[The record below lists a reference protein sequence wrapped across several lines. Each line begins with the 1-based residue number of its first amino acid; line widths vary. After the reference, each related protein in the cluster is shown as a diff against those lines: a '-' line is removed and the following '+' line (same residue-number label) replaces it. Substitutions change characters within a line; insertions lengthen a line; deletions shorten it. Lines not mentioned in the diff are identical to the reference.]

1 MSKLSRRETL
11 AGGGKVMAA
20 AAVLPFLPAIKPAQA
35 QPVKISTWLV
45 TTADAELFA
54 LYAKYKRLEKVEAKA
69 SDRLHHALFKAG
81 LNVSEV
87 NESFFTAAEL
97 IRRRY
102 SGRAKKLERTGIP
115 ALEKKHEAAV
125 NATKDVV
132 SRLYDARAHTPEG
145 MILKLTI
152 ERADRSQREWRRD
165 GHPGRARFTGDEYF
179 SQGPS
184 SVEMDIERL
193 LYGRRA

>member
-1 MSKLSRRETL
+1 METTRRDAL
-11 AGGGKVMAA
+11 AHGGRIIAT

-69 SDRLHHALFKAG
+69 SDRLHHALSEAG

-87 NESFFTAAEL
+87 SESYLTAAEL

-102 SGRAKKLERTGIP
+102 SGRAKELERTGIP

-125 NATKDVV
+125 NATKDAL
-132 SRLYDARAHTPEG
+132 SRLYDVRANTPEG
-145 MILKLTI
+145 MILKLAI
-152 ERADRSQREWRRD
+152 ERADCDQRSWRAEGR
-165 GHPGRARFTGDEYF
+165 PGLQQSTGAEYF

-184 SVEMDIERL
+184 SVFMDLERL
-193 LYGRRA
+193 LSERRI